1 MVACSISQTC
11 AFIQAGFPLQ
21 YSARGVPLPAAL
33 SLFSPTLESQPSF
46 AAAERSLVMIHSGKC
61 SDPSLL
67 ARDARFWSEL
77 TAATSQLY
85 VLNDND
91 NGGEEQAH
99 LWRFEHFLRTQRMMS
114 LAITGRNRT
123 EGVSRISLGPL
134 KDLDGGRRQVRQEIS
149 KNVTPH

>member
-1 MVACSISQTC
+1 M
-11 AFIQAGFPLQ
+11 
-21 YSARGVPLPAAL
+21 
-33 SLFSPTLESQPSF
+33 
-46 AAAERSLVMIHSGKC
+46 
-61 SDPSLL
+61 

-85 VLNDND
+85 ASNGNENDK
-91 NGGEEQAH
+91 EQVH

-134 KDLDGGRRQVRQEIS
+134 KDLDEGRRQVWQGIS
-149 KNVTPH
+149 KNCTPH